1 MVKQNLVIVES
12 PTKAKT
18 IERYLGKNFKVV
30 ASKGHLRDLT
40 KSRLGIDIENNFE
53 PEYINVRGK
62 GDLIKELKKEALSSD
77 EIYLATDPDREGEAI
92 AWHLSKLLGIDENKE
107 CRVTFNE
114 ITKETVKKSME
125 KPRKINLNTV
135 DAQQARRVLDRIVG
149 YKISPILWKKVKS
162 GLSAGRVQT
171 VALRLI
177 VEKER
182 EIRNFVPEEYWTL
195 EVILEKD
202 KQKVTAQFF
211 GKDGKKVK
219 ISNEKQLN
227 EILEKLN
234 KEYIVK
240 DVIRS
245 ERKKNPTPVF
255 TTSTLQQAAAR
266 SLNYNIKKTMQ
277 IAQGLY
283 EGVKIPGKGNT
294 GLITYMRTDSTRI
307 SEEARKI
314 IKKEIITKF
323 GEEYY
328 EERYFKTSKNAQDG
342 HEGIRP
348 SYPDITP
355 ESIKEYLTKEQYA
368 LYSMIYKRTLA
379 SQMKPAVYDTMTVK
393 FDNNNYE
400 FRTNGS
406 KIKFLGFLKIYD
418 LDKYSK
424 AEKEEENEGINS
436 KNDIEEIQEL
446 VELPDIHEKDIFKE
460 KKQNKKQSFTEPPAR
475 YTEASLVKVLEANG
489 IGRPSTYSPTI
500 NTIIERRYVKKE
512 KKAIV
517 PTELGEIVTDLLLK
531 YFENIFNV
539 KFTANIEEEFD
550 IVEEGKEKWKKII
563 TNFYKTFEENLG
575 KATDLEEKI
584 EIKDEESD
592 IDCDKCGRK
601 MVYKIGRFG
610 RFLACSRI
618 SRM

>member
-1 MVKQNLVIVES
+1 MKKLIIVES
-12 PTKAKT
+12 PAKATT
-18 IERYLGKNFKVV
+18 IKKFLGTNVKVI
-30 ASKGHLRDLT
+30 ASKGHLRDLP

-62 GDLIKELKKEALSSD
+62 GDLIKELKKEALASD

>member
-1 MVKQNLVIVES
+1 MH
-12 PTKAKT
+12 
-18 IERYLGKNFKVV
+18 G
-30 ASKGHLRDLT
+30 
-40 KSRLGIDIENNFE
+40 
-53 PEYINVRGK
+53 
-62 GDLIKELKKEALSSD
+62 
-77 EIYLATDPDREGEAI
+77 IYLRYF
-92 AWHLSKLLGIDENKE
+92 GIDEEKE

-149 YKISPILWKKVKS
+149 YKISPILWKKIKS

-195 EVILEKD
+195 EVVLEKD
-202 KQKVTAQFF
+202 KQKLTAQFF
-211 GKDGKKVK
+211 GKNGKKVK

-227 EILEKLN
+227 EILDGMN
-234 KEYIVK
+234 KEYIVN

-245 ERKKNPTPVF
+245 ERKKNPAPVF

-314 IKKEIITKF
+314 IKSEIITKF

-355 ESIKEYLTKEQYA
+355 ESIKEYLTKEQYE

-379 SQMKPAVYDTMTVK
+379 SQMKPAVYDTITVK
-393 FDNNNYE
+393 FDNNGYE

-418 LDKYSK
+418 LGKYSK
-424 AEKEEENEGINS
+424 AEKEEENENTSS
-436 KNDIEEIQEL
+436 KNELEEIQEL
-446 VELPDIHEKDIFKE
+446 VELPDINEKDVYIE

-512 KKAIV
+512 KKAII

-539 KFTANIEEEFD
+539 KFTANIEEKFD
-550 IVEEGKEKWKKII
+550 IVEEGQEKWKKTIKD
-563 TNFYKTFEENLG
+563 FYNAFEENLS

>member
-1 MVKQNLVIVES
+1 MKKLIIVES
-12 PTKAKT
+12 PAKATT
-18 IERYLGKNFKVV
+18 IKKFLGTNVKVI
-30 ASKGHLRDLT
+30 ASKGHLRDLP

-240 DVIRS
+240 EVIRS

>member
-1 MVKQNLVIVES
+1 MKKLIIVES
-12 PTKAKT
+12 PAKATT
-18 IERYLGKNFKVV
+18 IKKFLGTNVKVI
-30 ASKGHLRDLT
+30 ASKGHLRDLP

-62 GDLIKELKKEALSSD
+62 GDLIKELKKEALSFD

-379 SQMKPAVYDTMTVK
+379 SQMKPAIYDTMTVK

-460 KKQNKKQSFTEPPAR
+460 KRQNKKQSFTEPPAR

>member
-1 MVKQNLVIVES
+1 MKKLIIVES
-12 PTKAKT
+12 PAKATT
-18 IERYLGKNFKVV
+18 IKKFLGTNVKVI
-30 ASKGHLRDLT
+30 ASKGHLRDLP

-314 IKKEIITKF
+314 IKKEIITRF

-393 FDNNNYE
+393 FYNNNYE

-436 KNDIEEIQEL
+436 KNRNGIEEIQEL
-446 VELPDIHEKDIFKE
+446 AELPDIYEKDIFKE

-563 TNFYKTFEENLG
+563 TNFYNTFEENLG

>member
-1 MVKQNLVIVES
+1 MKKLIIVES
-12 PTKAKT
+12 PAKATT
-18 IERYLGKNFKVV
+18 IKKFLGTNVKVI
-30 ASKGHLRDLT
+30 ASKGHLRDLP

>member
-1 MVKQNLVIVES
+1 MKKLIIVES
-12 PTKAKT
+12 PAKATT
-18 IERYLGKNFKVV
+18 IKKFLGTNVKVI
-30 ASKGHLRDLT
+30 ASKGHLRDLP

-393 FDNNNYE
+393 LDNNNYE

>member
-1 MVKQNLVIVES
+1 MKKLIIVES
-12 PTKAKT
+12 PAKATT
-18 IERYLGKNFKVV
+18 IKKFLGTNVKVI
-30 ASKGHLRDLT
+30 ASKGHLRDLP

-211 GKDGKKVK
+211 GKDGKKLK

-379 SQMKPAVYDTMTVK
+379 SQMKPAVYDTMIVK

>member
-1 MVKQNLVIVES
+1 MKKLIIVES
-12 PTKAKT
+12 PAKATT
-18 IERYLGKNFKVV
+18 IKKFLGTNVKVI
-30 ASKGHLRDLT
+30 ASKGHLRDLP

-563 TNFYKTFEENLG
+563 TNFYNTFEENLG

>member
-1 MVKQNLVIVES
+1 MKKLIIVES
-12 PTKAKT
+12 PAKATT
-18 IERYLGKNFKVV
+18 IKKFLGTNVKVI
-30 ASKGHLRDLT
+30 ASKGHLRDLP

-355 ESIKEYLTKEQYA
+355 ESIKEYLTKEQYV

-393 FDNNNYE
+393 FDNNKYE

>member
-1 MVKQNLVIVES
+1 MKKLIIVES
-12 PTKAKT
+12 PAKATT
-18 IERYLGKNFKVV
+18 IKKFLGTNVKVI
-30 ASKGHLRDLT
+30 ASKGHLRDLP

-355 ESIKEYLTKEQYA
+355 ESIKEYLTKEQYV

-393 FDNNNYE
+393 FDNNKYE

-563 TNFYKTFEENLG
+563 TNFYKAFEENLG

>member
-1 MVKQNLVIVES
+1 MKKLIIVES
-12 PTKAKT
+12 PAKATT
-18 IERYLGKNFKVV
+18 IKKFLGSNVKVI
-30 ASKGHLRDLT
+30 ASKGHLRDLP
-40 KSRLGIDIENNFE
+40 KSRLGVDIENNFE

-77 EIYLATDPDREGEAI
+77 EVYLATDPDREGEAI

-314 IKKEIITKF
+314 IKKEIITRF

-393 FDNNNYE
+393 FYNNNYE

-436 KNDIEEIQEL
+436 KNRNGIEEIQEL
-446 VELPDIHEKDIFKE
+446 AELPDIYEKDIFKE

-563 TNFYKTFEENLG
+563 TNFYNTFEENLG